1 MTDREIIATALD
13 WARSGKRVALATV
26 VATWGS
32 SPRATGSRLAVD
44 QDGRFIGSVS
54 GGCVEGEILATAEE
68 VIASGQPALREFGVS
83 NAKAWSV
90 GLACGGAIRI
100 FVERIEDCDFLQSL
114 IEDAG
119 DGRDTAT
126 VIALES
132 GERTRFDADLSP
144 EAWLGAW
151 DDPTRHALSTAAKK
165 GNDALVETPRGLFFL
180 ELWRAPLRLAIVGAV
195 HIAQALAPIATLAGY
210 QVTLIDPRPAFAD
223 EARFPGARILAAW
236 PEDVLP
242 DFRLDS
248 RTALVALS
256 HEPRID
262 DPALMAALRSPAFY
276 IGALGSRGSAEK
288 RRARLRAQGAADEA
302 LARIHGPI
310 GLAIGAATPAE
321 IAIAI
326 SAELTGALRL
336 APKAAFRSVAE

>member
-1 MTDREIIATALD
+1 MTDREILATALE

-83 NAKAWSV
+83 NERAWSV
-90 GLACGGAIRI
+90 GLACGGAIKI

-119 DGRDTAT
+119 AGRDAAT
-126 VIALES
+126 IVALES

-144 EAWLGAW
+144 EAW
-151 DDPTRHALSTAAKK
+151 DDPTRHALATAAEQ
-165 GNDALVETPRGLFFL
+165 GNDALVETPRGLFFV

-210 QVTLIDPRPAFAD
+210 RVTLIDPRPAFAD
-223 EARFPGARILAAW
+223 EARFPGARLLAAW

-248 RTALVALS
+248 RTGLVALS

-288 RRARLRAQGAADEA
+288 RRARLRAHGMADEA
-302 LARIHGPI
+302 LARIHAPI

-321 IAIAI
+321 IAISIAG
-326 SAELTGALRL
+326 ELTAALRL
-336 APKAAFRSVAE
+336 APKAAIRSAAE

>member
-26 VATWGS
+26 IATWGS

-68 VIASGQPALREFGVS
+68 VIASGRAALREFGVS
-83 NAKAWSV
+83 NEKAWSV

-100 FVERIEDCDFLQSL
+100 FVERIEECDFLQSL
-114 IEDAG
+114 IEDASA
-119 DGRDTAT
+119 GRDAAT
-126 VIALES
+126 IVALDS
-132 GERTRFDADLSP
+132 GERIRFDTDLPP
-144 EAWLGAW
+144 EAW
-151 DDPTRHALSTAAKK
+151 DDLTRHALSTAAEK
-165 GNDALVETPRGLFFL
+165 GNDALVETPRGLFFI

-210 QVTLIDPRPAFAD
+210 QVTLIDPRRAFAD
-223 EARFPGARILAAW
+223 AARFPGVKLLAAW
-236 PEDVLP
+236 PDEALP

-262 DPALMAALRSPAFY
+262 DPALIAALRSPAFY

-288 RRARLRAQGAADEA
+288 RRDRLRVQGVADEA

-326 SAELTGALRL
+326 AAQLTGALRL
-336 APKAAFRSVAE
+336 APKAALRSAAE

>member
-13 WARSGKRVALATV
+13 WARRGKRVALATV

-68 VIASGQPALREFGVS
+68 VIASGRPALREFGVS
-83 NAKAWSV
+83 NERAWSV
-90 GLACGGAIRI
+90 GLACGGAIKI

-114 IEDAG
+114 TDDASA
-119 DGRDTAT
+119 GRDAVT
-126 VIALES
+126 VVDLDS
-132 GERTRFDADLSP
+132 GERTRFDVDASP
-144 EAWLGAW
+144 EAL
-151 DDPTRHALSTAAKK
+151 DDLTRHAIATTAEK
-165 GNDALVETPRGLFFL
+165 GNDALVETPRGLFFI
-180 ELWRAPLRLAIVGAV
+180 EVWRAPLRLAIVGAV

-210 QVTLIDPRPAFAD
+210 QVTLIDPRSAFAD
-223 EARFPGARILAAW
+223 ATRFPGAKILAGW
-236 PEDVLP
+236 PDEVLP
-242 DFRLDS
+242 DLHLDS
-248 RTALVALS
+248 RSALVALS

-288 RRARLRAQGAADEA
+288 RRSRLRAQGVADEP

-326 SAELTGALRL
+326 AGELTGALRL
-336 APKAAFRSVAE
+336 APKAALRSAAE

>member
-26 VATWGS
+26 IATWGS

-68 VIASGQPALREFGVS
+68 VIASGRPALREFGVS
-83 NAKAWSV
+83 NEKAWSV

-100 FVERIEDCDFLQSL
+100 FVERIEECDFLQSL

-119 DGRDTAT
+119 AGRDAAT
-126 VIALES
+126 TLALDS
-132 GERTRFDADLSP
+132 GERIRFDRDSAP
-144 EAWLGAW
+144 EAW
-151 DDPTRHALSTAAKK
+151 DDLTRHAISTAAEK
-165 GNDALVETPRGLFFL
+165 GDDALVETPRGLFFV

-195 HIAQALAPIATLAGY
+195 HIAQALAPIAILAGY
-210 QVTLIDPRPAFAD
+210 QVTVIDPRRAFAD
-223 EARFPGARILAAW
+223 AARFPGARILAAW
-236 PEDVLP
+236 PDEALP

-262 DPALMAALRSPAFY
+262 DPALIAALRSPAFY
-276 IGALGSRGSAEK
+276 IGSLGSRGSAER
-288 RRARLRAQGAADEA
+288 RRARLRAQGVDDEA

-326 SAELTGALRL
+326 AAELTGALRL
-336 APKAAFRSVAE
+336 APKAALRSAAE

>member
-1 MTDREIIATALD
+1 MTDQEIIATALD

-26 VATWGS
+26 IATWGS
-32 SPRATGSRLAVD
+32 SPRATGSRLVVD

-68 VIASGQPALREFGVS
+68 VIASGRPALREFGVS
-83 NAKAWSV
+83 NEKAWSV

-100 FVERIEDCDFLQSL
+100 FVERIEECDFLQSL
-114 IEDAG
+114 LEDASA
-119 DGRDTAT
+119 GRDAAT
-126 VIALES
+126 IVALDN
-132 GERTRFDADLSP
+132 GERIRFRTDSAP
-144 EAWLGAW
+144 EAW
-151 DDPTRHALSTAAKK
+151 DDLTRHAIAMATEK
-165 GNDALVETPRGLFFL
+165 GDDALVETPRGLFFI

-210 QVTLIDPRPAFAD
+210 QATLIDPRRAFAD
-223 EARFPGARILAAW
+223 AARFPGVKLLAAW
-236 PEDVLP
+236 PDEALP
-242 DFRLDS
+242 DYRLDS

-262 DPALMAALRSPAFY
+262 DPALIAALHSPAFY

-288 RRARLRAQGAADEA
+288 RRARLRAQGVSDEA

-326 SAELTGALRL
+326 AAELTGALRL
-336 APKAAFRSVAE
+336 APKAALRGAAE

>member
-1 MTDREIIATALD
+1 MTDREIIATALG
-13 WARSGKRVALATV
+13 WARSGKHVALATV

-83 NAKAWSV
+83 NERAWSV

-100 FVERIEDCDFLQSL
+100 FVERIENCDFLQSL
-114 IEDAG
+114 IEDA
-119 DGRDTAT
+119 DAGRDAAT
-126 VIALES
+126 IVALES
-132 GERTRFDADLSP
+132 GERIRFDAGLPP
-144 EAWLGAW
+144 EAW
-151 DDPTRHALSTAAKK
+151 DDLTRHALSTAAEK
-165 GNDALVETPRGLFFL
+165 GNDALVETPRGLFFV

-223 EARFPGARILAAW
+223 KARFPGARILAAW

-242 DFRLDS
+242 EFRLDS

-262 DPALMAALRSPAFY
+262 DPALMAALRSSAFY

-288 RRARLRAQGAADEA
+288 RRARLRAQGMADEA

-321 IAIAI
+321 IAISIAG
-326 SAELTGALRL
+326 ELTAALRL
-336 APKAAFRSVAE
+336 APKAAIRSAAE

>member
-13 WARSGKRVALATV
+13 WARSGRRVALAAV

-32 SPRATGSRLAVD
+32 SPRGIGSRLAVD

-68 VIASGQPALREFGVS
+68 VIASGRPALREFGVS
-83 NAKAWSV
+83 NEKAWSV
-90 GLACGGAIRI
+90 GLACGGAIKI

-114 IEDAG
+114 NEDAG
-119 DGRDTAT
+119 AGRDAMTI
-126 VIALES
+126 VALDS
-132 GERTRFDADLSP
+132 GERIRFDAQSSHW
-144 EAWLGAW
+144 AAW
-151 DDPTRHALSTAAKK
+151 DDLTRHALSTAAEK
-165 GNDALVETPRGLFFL
+165 GIDALVETPRGLFFI

-210 QVTLIDPRPAFAD
+210 QVTLIDPRRAFAD

-236 PEDVLP
+236 PDEVLP
-242 DFRLDS
+242 DYRLGGRS
-248 RTALVALS
+248 ALVALS

-262 DPALMAALRSPAFY
+262 DPALLAALRSTAFY

-288 RRARLRAQGAADEA
+288 RRARLRAQGVADEA

-326 SAELTGALRL
+326 AAELTGALRL
-336 APKAAFRSVAE
+336 APKAALRSAAE

>member
-44 QDGRFIGSVS
+44 QDGRFTGSVS

-68 VIASGQPALREFGVS
+68 VIASGRPALREFGVS
-83 NAKAWSV
+83 NEKAWSV
-90 GLACGGAIRI
+90 GLACGGAIKI
-100 FVERIEDCDFLQSL
+100 FVERIEECDFLQSL
-114 IEDAG
+114 IDSAG
-119 DGRDTAT
+119 SGRDAVT
-126 VIALES
+126 VVALDS
-132 GERTRFDADLSP
+132 GERIRLDVDTSP
-144 EAWLGAW
+144 EALG
-151 DDPTRHALSTAAKK
+151 DPTRNAIAAAEK
-165 GNDALVETPRGLFFL
+165 GTDALVETPRGLFFI
-180 ELWRAPLRLAIVGAV
+180 EHWRAPLRLAIVGAV

-210 QVTLIDPRPAFAD
+210 QVTLIDPRSAFAD
-223 EARFPGARILAAW
+223 AARFPGAKILAGW
-236 PEDVLP
+236 PDEVLP
-242 DFRLDS
+242 DYRLDS
-248 RTALVALS
+248 RSALVALS

-262 DPALMAALRSPAFY
+262 DRALMAALQSPAFY

-288 RRARLRAQGAADEA
+288 RRARLRAQGVADEA

-310 GLAIGAATPAE
+310 GLDIGAATPAE

-326 SAELTGALRL
+326 AGELTGALRL
-336 APKAAFRSVAE
+336 APKAALRSAAE

>member
-26 VATWGS
+26 IATWGS

-68 VIASGQPALREFGVS
+68 VIASGRAALREFGVS
-83 NAKAWSV
+83 NEKAWSV

-100 FVERIEDCDFLQSL
+100 FVERIEECDFLQSL
-114 IEDAG
+114 IEDASA
-119 DGRDTAT
+119 GRDAAT
-126 VIALES
+126 IVALDS
-132 GERTRFDADLSP
+132 GERIRFDTDLLP
-144 EAWLGAW
+144 EAW
-151 DDPTRHALSTAAKK
+151 DDLTRHALSTAAEK
-165 GNDALVETPRGLFFL
+165 GNDALVETPRGLFFI

-210 QVTLIDPRPAFAD
+210 QVTLIDPRRAFAD
-223 EARFPGARILAAW
+223 AARFPGVKLLAAW
-236 PEDVLP
+236 PDEALP

-262 DPALMAALRSPAFY
+262 DPALIAALRSPAFY

-288 RRARLRAQGAADEA
+288 RRDRLRVQGVADEA

-326 SAELTGALRL
+326 AAELTGALRL
-336 APKAAFRSVAE
+336 APKAALRSAAE